1 MSDSLEIRVKRV
13 GIFTA
18 TRWEYAAV
26 RRILSDGIAHRHGRA
41 RCIVGRRG
49 RWNVVVVQTG
59 VGAEKAA
66 SACRDVLRE
75 HSLDLAVSAG
85 LACALVPAHVGD
97 LLVGTDV
104 RTEADDREASKHARR
119 SCAGEIVTA
128 AVRAAERAGLPVQA
142 GSFVTAPRI
151 LWHSAE
157 KQAMAEMTGAIGLD
171 MESAAL
177 AEAAAERQV
186 PFAIVRSVSDL
197 VDENL
202 PVDLNLFMTPADWLK
217 GLAACVAA
225 PSCVGGLLRLRAQMH
240 TASDRMSRFFER
252 FVDELP

>member
-1 MSDSLEIRVKRV
+1 MKRV

-26 RRILSDGIAHRHGRA
+26 RRVLTDGHAHRHGAIRCFVGRRA
-41 RCIVGRRG
+41 RCE
-49 RWNVVVVQTG
+49 VVVAQTG
-59 VGAEKAA
+59 VGADKAA
-66 SACRDVLRE
+66 AACRDVLRG
-75 HSLDLAVSAG
+75 HPLDLIVSAG
-85 LACALVPAHVGD
+85 LACALVPARIGD

-104 RTEADDREASKHARR
+104 KMEADGREASEHVKRL
-119 SCAGEIVTA
+119 CAGEIVSA
-128 AVRAAERAGLPVQA
+128 AVRAAEQAGLPVQA

-157 KQAMAEMTGAIGLD
+157 KQAMAEITGAIGLD

-177 AEAAAERQV
+177 AEAAAEQHV

-197 VDENL
+197 VDESL
-202 PVDLNLFMTPADWLK
+202 PVDLNLFMKPADWLK

-225 PSCVGGLLRLRAQMH
+225 PSCVGGFLRLRAQMR

-252 FVDELP
+252 FVDDLS

>member
-1 MSDSLEIRVKRV
+1 MKRV

-26 RRILSDGIAHRHGRA
+26 RRVLTDGHAHRHGA
-41 RCIVGRRG
+41 VRCFVGRRG
-49 RWNVVVVQTG
+49 RCEVVVAQTG
-59 VGAEKAA
+59 VGTERAA
-66 SACRDVLRE
+66 AACRDVLRG
-75 HSLDLAVSAG
+75 HPLDLIVSAG
-85 LACALVPAHVGD
+85 LACALVPARIGD

-104 RTEADDREASKHARR
+104 KMEADDREASEHVKRL
-119 SCAGEIVTA
+119 CAGEIVAA
-128 AVRAAERAGLPVQA
+128 AVRTAEQAGLPVQA

-151 LWHSAE
+151 LWHAAE

-177 AEAAAERQV
+177 AEAAAEQHV

-197 VDENL
+197 VDESL
-202 PVDLNLFMTPADWLK
+202 PVDLNLFMKPADWLK

-225 PSCVGGLLRLRAQMH
+225 PSCVGGFLRLRAQMR

-252 FVDELP
+252 FVDELS

>member
-1 MSDSLEIRVKRV
+1 MKRV

-26 RRILSDGIAHRHGRA
+26 RRILPDGSKHRHGRA
-41 RCIVGRRG
+41 RCFVGRRG
-49 RWNVVVVQTG
+49 RWEVVVVQTG
-59 VGAEKAA
+59 VGADKAA
-66 SACRDVLRE
+66 AACRDVLRE
-75 HSLDLAVSAG
+75 HPLDLVVSAG
-85 LACALVPAHVGD
+85 LACALVPAQVGD

-104 RTEADDREASKHARR
+104 RMKMDGREAHAKR
-119 SCAGEIVTA
+119 SCTGEIVTA
-128 AVRAAERAGLPVQA
+128 ALRAAERAGLPVKA

-157 KQAMAEMTGAIGLD
+157 KRAVAAMTGATGLD

-177 AEAAAERQV
+177 AEAAAERRV
-186 PFAIVRSVSDL
+186 PFAIARSVSDL

-202 PVDLNLFMTPADWLK
+202 PMDLNLFMEPADWLK

-225 PSCVGGLLRLRAQMH
+225 PSCVGGLLRLRAQMR

-252 FVDELP
+252 FVDELPQDAAR

>member
-1 MSDSLEIRVKRV
+1 MKRI

-26 RRILSDGIAHRHGRA
+26 RRIVLDGHAHRHGA
-41 RCIVGRRG
+41 VRCFAGRRG
-49 RWNVVVVQTG
+49 RWEVVVAQTG
-59 VGAEKAA
+59 VGPEKAA
-66 SACRDVLRE
+66 AACREVLRG
-75 HSLDLAVSAG
+75 HPLDLAVSAG

-104 RTEADDREASKHARR
+104 RMEADGHEAAHVKRV
-119 SCAGEIVTA
+119 CADDIVAA
-128 AVRAAERAGLPVQA
+128 AVRSAEQAGLPVKA

-151 LWHSAE
+151 LWHAAE
-157 KQAMAEMTGAIGLD
+157 KQAMADMTGAIGLD

-177 AEAAAERQV
+177 AEAAAERKV
-186 PFAIVRSVSDL
+186 PFAIIRSASDL
-197 VDENL
+197 VDESL
-202 PVDLNLFMTPADWLK
+202 PVDLNLFMNPADWLK

-225 PSCVGGLLRLRAQMH
+225 PSCLGGFLRLRAQMR